1 MLRPSPSHAPPIPT
15 HDPDLGSICNAGER
29 ALFGLASSMG
39 SRPAESTKP
48 HVTLADGTILGD
60 RRQMARK
67 PSEKESMEAK
77 RVAMQRDSLIR
88 TALGP
93 SPPTPALVG
102 ALGSPYRRPRPFDD
116 ARSIGCSMSHAW
128 HLPQARALSSVPLSS
143 RPLALPHLPHSASES
158 SFNRTWPDKAVHRPV
173 SVISSRHSGPPP
185 PTPGEAS
192 TTGTFRGAFTGASHL
207 SSAEIEMKF
216 YEALA
221 ASPGAGRSP
230 RHDSLARGVVTLPG
244 PGPRPRTVT
253 LNVALTV
260 T

>member
-1 MLRPSPSHAPPIPT
+1 MLRPSPSRSPPIPA

-48 HVTLADGTILGD
+48 LVTLADGTILGD

-67 PSEKESMEAK
+67 PSENETMEAK

-102 ALGSPYRRPRPFDD
+102 ALGSAPYQRPRPFDD
-116 ARSIGCSMSHAW
+116 TRSIGSSMSHAW
-128 HLPQARALSSVPLSS
+128 HLPQATALSSVPVSY
-143 RPLALPHLPHSASES
+143 RPIALPHLPHSTSES
-158 SFNRTWPDKAVHRPV
+158 SLNRTWPDKAAVRRPV

-185 PTPGEAS
+185 TPGEAS
-192 TTGTFRGAFTGASHL
+192 TATVTFRGGFTGASHL
-207 SSAEIEMKF
+207 SSAEIEMTF

-221 ASPGAGRSP
+221 A
-230 RHDSLARGVVTLPG
+230 
-244 PGPRPRTVT
+244 
-253 LNVALTV
+253 
-260 T
+260 